1 MQVFH
6 VREPVKITLQKD
18 ISNAEFFHTAGY
30 TICGHGKGNSTMKK
44 IFAITCFS
52 LLLCLAFG
60 VSDHSLRAAR
70 VHGSLEKF
78 NTTLVKITKK
88 AIPVVV
94 NITVEKKIDRKKI
107 IRFMEPDMPFKFKQP
122 SKPVSKGSGVIFNNK
137 GYVITNN
144 HVIEDSTDIKVT
156 LSDRREFP
164 CELIGSDPAT
174 DLAVIKMKTVPKELP
189 ALTIADSDKISV
201 GEIAVAIGNPFGF
214 SHTVTMGIISATG
227 RQDVG
232 LADYENFIQT
242 DAAINPGNSGGAL
255 VNIKGELIG
264 INTAIISRYGGNT
277 GIGFAIPSN
286 MMKQV
291 VGELI
296 KNGKVIRGW
305 LGVYIQPVTPDIA
318 ESFNYKS
325 LAGALVSDVM
335 KKSPAQNSK
344 IRAGDII
351 TKIDGTDIRDVNHLR
366 RIIAWKQ
373 PGTSAKVSVFRSGK
387 ILDVDMSIG
396 TLPDKKLIAKKE
408 RLGPQ
413 DDLGIVISDIDEE
426 LAYRYRIPDRRG
438 VVIVG
443 VTPDSPAD
451 SGGLKSGD
459 TIREINQRPVQDTDA
474 FRSIM
479 MELKSNRRLLFLVR
493 RLGINKFIV
502 ITKPE

>member
-1 MQVFH
+1 MCFQCRVL
-6 VREPVKITLQKD
+6 PYSL
-18 ISNAEFFHTAGY
+18 Y
-30 TICGHGKGNSTMKK
+30 YICGYWKGHSAMKN
-44 IFAITCFS
+44 IFPLTCF
-52 LLLCLAFG
+52 LLLLSLALL
-60 VSDHSLRAAR
+60 VPDHSISAAQ
-70 VHGSLEKF
+70 VNGSLEKF
-78 NTTLVKITKK
+78 NTTLVIITKK

-94 NITVEKKIDRKKI
+94 NITVEKKADRKKI
-107 IRFMEPDMPFKFKQP
+107 IQFMEPDMPYKFKAP
-122 SKPVSKGSGVIFNNK
+122 TRPVSKGSGVIFNDK

-144 HVIEDSTDIKVT
+144 HVIENSTDIKVT

-164 CELIGSDPAT
+164 CELVGSDPAT

-189 ALTIADSDKISV
+189 TLKVADSDKISV

-214 SHTVTMGIISATG
+214 THTVTMGIISATG

-255 VNIKGELIG
+255 VNIRGELIG

-296 KNGKVIRGW
+296 KNGKVVRGW
-305 LGVYIQPVTPDIA
+305 LGVFIQPVTPDIA

-325 LAGALVSDVM
+325 LEGALVSDVM

-351 TKIDGTDIRDVNHLR
+351 TKIDGTEIRDVNHLR

-387 ILDVDMSIG
+387 IFDVDMSIG
-396 TLPDKKLIAKKE
+396 TLPDKKLIAQKE

-413 DDLGIVISDIDEE
+413 DDLGIVIRDIDEE

-438 VVIVG
+438 VVIVE

-459 TIREINQRPVQDTDA
+459 TIREINQKPVRDTSA
-474 FRSIM
+474 FRTIL

-502 ITKPE
+502 VSKPEE